1 MEAAGLSAVM
11 RWQGLLG
18 RVLLTLETSRLM
30 LFRLA
35 RSEKKKSS
43 LADRSK
49 FVEQT
54 SEALASCLHPETRR
68 IRRGNQYANWTVCG
82 VCGNRMTYVPKNP
95 AAKSKVKARPKPRGG
110 PSFPPHE
117 SQMVEQV
124 LNEMEPSCDARAS
137 LPEVPSRGYASSS
150 GRNPFTKENKNL
162 SAFMQD
168 MMSGMAQ
175 QNSQLSMMMGRLG
188 NTMESMANNQS
199 QMLMMMSQESPA
211 ASDVSM
217 GMMNRLQEAAY
228 RNVANAEEE
237 SASQW
242 SLPDSMENPN
252 RQGL

>member
-1 MEAAGLSAVM
+1 
-11 RWQGLLG
+11 
-18 RVLLTLETSRLM
+18 
-30 LFRLA
+30 
-35 RSEKKKSS
+35 
-43 LADRSK
+43 
-49 FVEQT
+49 
-54 SEALASCLHPETRR
+54 
-68 IRRGNQYANWTVCG
+68 
-82 VCGNRMTYVPKNP
+82 
-95 AAKSKVKARPKPRGG
+95 
-110 PSFPPHE
+110 
-117 SQMVEQV
+117 
-124 LNEMEPSCDARAS
+124 
-137 LPEVPSRGYASSS
+137 
-150 GRNPFTKENKNL
+150 
-162 SAFMQD
+162 MQD